1 VRPHPRTLRIPGG
14 YEESERV
21 EHRAISDE
29 LGAGRH
35 MLRSGNANRFINF
48 IEAAYITPVNKAQS
62 T

>member
-1 VRPHPRTLRIPGG
+1 M
-14 YEESERV
+14 

-29 LGAGRH
+29 LRAARH
-35 MLRSGNANRFINF
+35 MFFSIGNMLRNGNANRFINF

>member
-1 VRPHPRTLRIPGG
+1 M
-14 YEESERV
+14 

-29 LGAGRH
+29 LRAARH
-35 MLRSGNANRFINF
+35 MFRRVGNTRRNGNANWFINF